1 MIRSS
6 GRRPAPGK
14 PPGSGRK
21 SPKQVE
27 DSIWHHA
34 ESGWGPDSCGPGT
47 KACGEGEA
55 ALTPPSTAVLLLHLN
70 TQDRF
75 GVGKS

>member
-1 MIRSS
+1 M
-6 GRRPAPGK
+6 
-14 PPGSGRK
+14 
-21 SPKQVE
+21 E